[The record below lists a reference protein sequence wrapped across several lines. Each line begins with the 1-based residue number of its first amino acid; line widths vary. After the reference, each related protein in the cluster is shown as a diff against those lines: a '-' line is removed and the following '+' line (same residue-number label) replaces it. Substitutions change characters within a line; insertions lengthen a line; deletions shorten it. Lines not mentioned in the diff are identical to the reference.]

1 MRYSLH
7 IGPKF
12 KLYWVILSLRHWWG
26 YSELTPYHYSPWL
39 TRFVPSDHS
48 ARDIS
53 DTSQSS
59 RWPASGIVFQSATNY
74 KNRGEFTKST
84 YSRKYWGELPMNS
97 DISNGW
103 YSISLERNNAHK
115 WNLLANCAV
124 HFTLE
129 PTTIPPFPVYFFGL
143 AISANY
149 RTESLDPMVWEPPR
163 HTFIAMDVSIYE
175 PTDHTINIT
184 FKIFWIAWEHL
195 VLANLLPTTLW
206 PWDFWTEGAVTQCFR
221 RWRIDD
227 RKHHSESRT
236 KILWYLHASIWTRRC
251 WKTSKW
257 CFCLANILDKVTLS
271 PMESSEPA
279 LFKPIIS
286 NHPDVQMWEIQ
297 CTRWHHTALFCGVKK
312 LLVLG
317 VCKDTTSRRNVQLQL
332 HTWNTYKVKKPLWR
346 GST

>member
-1 MRYSLH
+1 
-7 IGPKF
+7 
-12 KLYWVILSLRHWWG
+12 
-26 YSELTPYHYSPWL
+26 
-39 TRFVPSDHS
+39 
-48 ARDIS
+48 
-53 DTSQSS
+53 
-59 RWPASGIVFQSATNY
+59 
-74 KNRGEFTKST
+74 
-84 YSRKYWGELPMNS
+84 MNS

-129 PTTIPPFPVYFFGL
+129 PTTIPPFAVYFFGL

-149 RTESLDPMVWEPPR
+149 RTESPDPMVWEPPH
-163 HTFIAMDVSIYE
+163 HTFIAMDVSICE
-175 PTDHTINIT
+175 PTGHTISIT

-251 WKTSKW
+251 WETSKW
-257 CFCLANILDKVTLS
+257 CFCLANILVKVTLS
-271 PMESSEPA
+271 PMELSEPA

-297 CTRWHHTALFCGVKK
+297 CTRWHHTALFYGVRK
-312 LLVLG
+312 LLVLR